1 MNQQTATAAAPSA
14 AQASAGTSLLDE
26 IVEKSKVAK
35 SDSEHARAKDL
46 IGELVHQV
54 MDGTV
59 VVSDNLS
66 ATIDARIAE
75 LDRLLSAQLSEV
87 MHAPEFQRMES
98 TWRGLN
104 YLCKESNT
112 GSTIKI
118 RVLNANKREIVRDF
132 KAASEFDQS
141 ALFKKVYEEEFGTF
155 GGAPFGTLIGD
166 FELTRQPE
174 DMYFIEQMSHVAAA
188 AHAPF
193 ITSASPE
200 ILGLES
206 FADLGKPRDLG
217 KSSTSPPPSTPRI
230 AAHQPKSSNAAV
242 SRVANA
248 HAALHQ
254 RYLLWSEPSTLS
266 TKLNFSAMSP
276 SFGWNGRRPR

>member
-1 MNQQTATAAAPSA
+1 MNQQTATAPAGA
-14 AQASAGTSLLDE
+14 AQAGASTSLLDD

-141 ALFKKVYEEEFGTF
+141 ALFKTVSYTHL
-155 GGAPFGTLIGD
+155 TLP
-166 FELTRQPE
+166 T
-174 DMYFIEQMSHVAAA
+174 IE
-188 AHAPF
+188 
-193 ITSASPE
+193 
-200 ILGLES
+200 
-206 FADLGKPRDLG
+206 
-217 KSSTSPPPSTPRI
+217 
-230 AAHQPKSSNAAV
+230 
-242 SRVANA
+242 
-248 HAALHQ
+248 
-254 RYLLWSEPSTLS
+254 
-266 TKLNFSAMSP
+266 
-276 SFGWNGRRPR
+276 